1 LNETNGFRSATT
13 FNLGI
18 VAERLGRGFE
28 FDPETCRAVNDP
40 AADRFLY
47 QSMREPWKTEFFG

>member
-1 LNETNGFRSATT
+1 M

-18 VAERLGRGFE
+18 VAERLGRGFD
-28 FDPETCRAVNDP
+28 FDPVSLHAVNDP

-47 QSMREPWKTEFFG
+47 PSMREPWATEFMKG